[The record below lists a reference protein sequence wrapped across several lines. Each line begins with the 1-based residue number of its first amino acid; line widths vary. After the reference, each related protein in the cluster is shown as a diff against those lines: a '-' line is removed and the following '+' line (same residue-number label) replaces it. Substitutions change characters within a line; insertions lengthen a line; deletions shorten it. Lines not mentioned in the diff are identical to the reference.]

1 MFSVAVWFWDYY
13 RYYAGVILVLSVISI
28 IVTLYQTIVN
38 NNQIRKMAL
47 YTCEI
52 GLMQADK
59 TIQIVD
65 SAELLPGDIVE
76 VPQG

>member
-1 MFSVAVWFWDYY
+1 
-13 RYYAGVILVLSVISI
+13 
-28 IVTLYQTIVN
+28 
-38 NNQIRKMAL
+38 MAL

-59 TIQIVD
+59 TIQILD

>member
-1 MFSVAVWFWDYY
+1 
-13 RYYAGVILVLSVISI
+13 
-28 IVTLYQTIVN
+28 
-38 NNQIRKMAL
+38 MAL

-59 TIQIVD
+59 TIQIID

-76 VPQG
+76 VPQGKALPCDMILLTGSAIINEAMLTGESIP